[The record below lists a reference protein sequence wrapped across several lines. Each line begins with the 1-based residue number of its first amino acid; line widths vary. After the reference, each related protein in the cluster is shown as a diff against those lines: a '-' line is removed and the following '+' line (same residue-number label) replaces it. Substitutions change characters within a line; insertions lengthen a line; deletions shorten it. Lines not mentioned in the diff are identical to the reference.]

1 MTKLGSEVLNVVEI
15 GWISNSLP
23 QGLPILDVG
32 CQATYPRVENISQG
46 ILSEKQIA
54 YDPHALANLRVS
66 P

>member
-15 GWISNSLP
+15 RWISNSLP
-23 QGLPILDVG
+23 QRLPVLDVG

-46 ILSEKQIA
+46 ILPEKQIA
-54 YDPHALANLRVS
+54 YDPHALPNLRVS